1 VTRDPQVSIIVPAY
15 NYAAFL
21 PHALQSAL
29 VQPRELCEVI
39 VVDDGS
45 TDDTPQILDRFSSRV
60 RVVSQSNQGL
70 SAARNAGIAAARG
83 RWLLFLDADD
93 LLSPDAVRSQLGIL
107 ETWGE
112 AALAVCRSFFFEACD
127 PHGVPI
133 PCGEW
138 RLFRQ
143 DLDAHLCH
151 FNIAPPHGFLVRREA
166 VVRAGGF
173 DTDLLACEDYD
184 LWFRLAAAGTRVVPN
199 PAVLAAYRRH
209 PGSMSR
215 NLDRQY
221 AHDATVHHRV
231 AEVLLGSDFPPGG
244 RLEGLLGCLAGC
256 LLTAVR
262 MEGLRVGSPGR
273 LLDVTRDLAKRL
285 DDPALSRRP
294 TETAAYFAARAAACL
309 PGTERLD
316 RDLARNIC
324 GLLERILQNRGDEGM
339 EILAMDAPQREHA
352 LERMMA
358 RLTLAGEG

>member
-1 VTRDPQVSIIVPAY
+1 MRRDPQVSIIVPAY

-21 PHALQSAL
+21 PHALDSAL
-29 VQPRELCEVI
+29 AQPRELCEVV

-45 TDDTPQILDRFSSRV
+45 TDDTPRVLDAYASRV
-60 RVVSQSNQGL
+60 RVLTQANRGL
-70 SAARNAGIAAARG
+70 SAARNAGIEAARG

-93 LLSPDAVRSQLGIL
+93 LLFPGAVRSQLDLL
-107 ETWGE
+107 EGAGE
-112 AALAVCRSFFFEACD
+112 TALAVCRSVFFETAD
-127 PHGVPI
+127 AGGVPV

-151 FNIAPPHGFLVRREA
+151 FNIAPPHGFLARREA

-173 DTDLLACEDYD
+173 DTGLMACEDHD

-215 NLDRQY
+215 DLGRQY
-221 AHDATVHHRV
+221 AHDAMLHRRV
-231 AEVLLGSDFPPGG
+231 AGALSDADFPPGG

-256 LLTAVR
+256 LLTAGR
-262 MEGLRVGSPGR
+262 LEGLRPGTSGG
-273 LLDVTRDLAKRL
+273 LFDVARDLAMRL
-285 DDPALSRRP
+285 DDAALSRRP
-294 TETAAYFAARAAACL
+294 TDTAAYFAARTAASL

-316 RDLARNIC
+316 RDLARNVY
-324 GLLERILQNRGDEGM
+324 GLLERILQNGGVD
-339 EILAMDAPQREHA
+339 ILALDERALDHA
-352 LERMMA
+352 LERMMV
-358 RLTLAGEG
+358 RLTLTDAG